1 MGSSYLLKIVSDLL
15 EAKVDQLW
23 MNIFSLVFLR
33 SSNFLVLQQY
43 RIDDS
48 GAIPDIVV
56 KFFRNHK
63 EYVVLVMENKRLSGN
78 WKEGINKLKGYICV
92 GQSKDLFNEKSVN
105 MGWLVSDAM

>member
-1 MGSSYLLKIVSDLL
+1 
-15 EAKVDQLW
+15 

-63 EYVVLVMENKRLSGN
+63 EYVVLVMENKRFGGN
-78 WKEGINKLKGYICV
+78 WGEGIDKLKGYICV
-92 GQSKDLFNEKSVN
+92 ARSKDLFNEKIREYGMVGVGRN
-105 MGWLVSDAM
+105 VKFYNRQP

>member
-43 RIDDS
+43 RLDDS

-63 EYVVLVMENKRLSGN
+63 EYVVLVMENKRFGGN
-78 WKEGINKLKGYICV
+78 WGEGIDKLKGYICV
-92 GQSKDLFNEKSVN
+92 ARSKDLFNEKIREYG
-105 MGWLVSDAM
+105 MVS